1 MLNLISSMTSIQ
13 ETNFSRTIEWNTE
26 KIKKIQNWKDK
37 YDDVKYTTE
46 ELLEDADKLLYELIG
61 VDIRFENLIMFNNGS
76 TIIKS
81 IDTCDKIMIKA
92 LEVFKKDYES
102 KVKDNKLSK
111 IINYAEIYFTI
122 FGNTKVEENY
132 EKLPLINQ
140 IIDLVEKE
148 MKNK

>member
-1 MLNLISSMTSIQ
+1 MNLISSMTSIQ

-46 ELLEDADKLLYELIG
+46 ELLEDADKLLYELIE
-61 VDIRFENLIMFNNGS
+61 VDIRFENLIMFNDGS